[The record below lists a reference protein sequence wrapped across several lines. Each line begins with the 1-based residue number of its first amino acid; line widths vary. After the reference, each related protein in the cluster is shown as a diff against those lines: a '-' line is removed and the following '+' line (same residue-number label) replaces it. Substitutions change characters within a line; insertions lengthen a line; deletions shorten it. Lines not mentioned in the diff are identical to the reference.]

1 MELTVRDAVNRGYNL
16 LACTILA
23 LGGVAFGTV
32 VFDEHAW
39 TDRFDDGGLLV
50 MGAIAVVWYLVGG
63 NRFKRSIVPIVLAA
77 ITLLVQ
83 LSGVLLE
90 HDDPTS
96 FGDNIGGMW
105 LFVPLLVFLIVQY
118 VRSGRYQAAVAVSP
132 ATSRTSEP
140 AELRV

>member
-1 MELTVRDAVNRGYNL
+1 MEITVRDAVNRGYNL
-16 LACTILA
+16 LACGVLA
-23 LGGVAFGTV
+23 LGGIAFGTV
-32 VFDEHAW
+32 VFDEHEW
-39 TDRFDDGGLLV
+39 TDRFDDGGLLI
-50 MGAIAVVWYLVGG
+50 MGAVAVVWYLVGG

-77 ITLLVQ
+77 IALLVQ

-90 HDDPTS
+90 HDDPTA

-118 VRSGRYQAAVAVSP
+118 VRGGRYQAAVAVAP
-132 ATSRTSEP
+132 ATSPTSEP

>member
-23 LGGVAFGTV
+23 LGGLAFGTI
-32 VFDEHAW
+32 VFDEHEW

-50 MGAIAVVWYLVGG
+50 MGAIAVVWYLVGS
-63 NRFKRSIVPIVLAA
+63 NRFERSIVPIVLAA

-118 VRSGRYQAAVAVSP
+118 VRSGRYQAAVAVAP
-132 ATSRTSEP
+132 ATSPASEP

>member
-50 MGAIAVVWYLVGG
+50 MGAIGVVWYLVGS

-118 VRSGRYQAAVAVSP
+118 VRSGRYQAAVAVAP
-132 ATSRTSEP
+132 ATSPTSEP